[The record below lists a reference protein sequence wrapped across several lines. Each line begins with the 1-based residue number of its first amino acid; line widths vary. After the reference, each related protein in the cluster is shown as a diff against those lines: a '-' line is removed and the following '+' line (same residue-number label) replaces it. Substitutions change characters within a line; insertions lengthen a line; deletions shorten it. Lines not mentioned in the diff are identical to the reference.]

1 MLRAEHLT
9 VRVRADDRAG
19 DRALLDDLTLTFAP
33 GELTAV
39 VGPNGAGKTTLLRC
53 LDGELAPSNGRVELA
68 GRALGDWPRM
78 ELARAR
84 AVLPQQSTLD
94 FPFSALDVALLGR
107 IPHFGGGGGG
117 AGNAADRAIAMRAL
131 ALCDCAGLEERAYP
145 SLSGGEKQRVQTA
158 RALAQLFNAGD
169 GGGDVGGDGDG
180 GSGGDGAGGDG
191 AGGDGAGDGRGG
203 DDGVGGDGVSDG
215 RGDGDGDGA
224 DGDSIHGVSNAG
236 AGARFLL
243 LDEPVSAL
251 DLRHQYQLLGLLKS
265 LSRSGLGV
273 VCTLHNL
280 NLVAQFADRAVIIDR
295 GMLVADGAP
304 LEVFTE
310 ETIGHVFDLEV
321 RIRPHPDDPQV
332 PLLIPRL
339 PSAAERSARLGEAA
353 ALTVWMETATEAP
366 R

>member
-53 LDGELAPSNGRVELA
+53 LDGELAPSAGRVELA

-107 IPHFGGGGGG
+107 IPHFGGGG

-131 ALCDCAGLEERAYP
+131 QMCDCAGLEERAYP

-169 GGGDVGGDGDG
+169 AGGGDGDG
-180 GSGGDGAGGDG
+180 DDGAGDGDGAGGD
-191 AGGDGAGDGRGG
+191 AGGDGVGDDRGDGDGVDG
-203 DDGVGGDGVSDG
+203 DGVGGDSI
-215 RGDGDGDGA
+215 GDA
-224 DGDSIHGVSNAG
+224 NNAA

-265 LSRSGLGV
+265 LSRDGLGV

-280 NLVAQFADRAVIIDR
+280 NLVAQFADRAIIIDR

-339 PSAAERSARLGEAA
+339 PDATPRNGCL
-353 ALTVWMETATEAP
+353 LTTD
-366 R
+366 

>member
-53 LDGELAPSNGRVELA
+53 LDGELAPSAGRVELA

-117 AGNAADRAIAMRAL
+117 GGAGNAADRAIAMRAL
-131 ALCDCAGLEERAYP
+131 QMCDCAGLEERAYP

-180 GSGGDGAGGDG
+180 GAGGD
-191 AGGDGAGDGRGG
+191 GGDGAGDGRG
-203 DDGVGGDGVSDG
+203 DGDGAGDG
-215 RGDGDGDGA
+215 RGDGDGGDGDGDDTGDGA
-224 DGDSIHGVSNAG
+224 DGDANNA

-265 LSRSGLGV
+265 LSRDGLGV

-339 PSAAERSARLGEAA
+339 PSAAANAG
-353 ALTVWMETATEAP
+353 
-366 R
+366 

>member
-9 VRVRADDRAG
+9 VRVRAG

-117 AGNAADRAIAMRAL
+117 GGAGNAADRAIAMRAL

-169 GGGDVGGDGDG
+169 GGGDVGG
-180 GSGGDGAGGDG
+180 
-191 AGGDGAGDGRGG
+191 
-203 DDGVGGDGVSDG
+203 
-215 RGDGDGDGA
+215 GDGDGDD
-224 DGDSIHGVSNAG
+224 DGDDDGDGGGDGKNPG
-236 AGARFLL
+236 TRFLL

-265 LSRSGLGV
+265 LSRDGLGV

-280 NLVAQFADRAVIIDR
+280 NLVAQFADRAIIIDR

-339 PSAAERSARLGEAA
+339 PSAALA
-353 ALTVWMETATEAP
+353 VC
-366 R
+366 

>member
-9 VRVRADDRAG
+9 VRVRAG

-53 LDGELAPSNGRVELA
+53 LDGELAPSSGRVELA

-117 AGNAADRAIAMRAL
+117 GGAGNAADRAIAMRAL
-131 ALCDCAGLEERAYP
+131 QMCDCAGLEERAYP

-169 GGGDVGGDGDG
+169 GGGDVGGDGDA
-180 GSGGDGAGGDG
+180 GDGDGDAGDG
-191 AGGDGAGDGRGG
+191 DDAGGDGAGDGRGG
-203 DDGVGGDGVSDG
+203 GDG
-215 RGDGDGDGA
+215 GDGDG
-224 DGDSIHGVSNAG
+224 GDSIHGVSNA
-236 AGARFLL
+236 AADTRFLL

-265 LSRSGLGV
+265 LSRDGLGV

-280 NLVAQFADRAVIIDR
+280 NLVAQFADRAIIIDR

-339 PSAAERSARLGEAA
+339 PSAAANAG
-353 ALTVWMETATEAP
+353 
-366 R
+366 

>member
-1 MLRAEHLT
+1 VTMLRAEHLT
-9 VRVRADDRAG
+9 VRVRAG

-117 AGNAADRAIAMRAL
+117 GGAGNAADRAIAMRAL

-169 GGGDVGGDGDG
+169 GGGDVGG
-180 GSGGDGAGGDG
+180 
-191 AGGDGAGDGRGG
+191 
-203 DDGVGGDGVSDG
+203 
-215 RGDGDGDGA
+215 GDGDGDD
-224 DGDSIHGVSNAG
+224 DGDDDGDGGGDGKNPG
-236 AGARFLL
+236 TRFLL

-265 LSRSGLGV
+265 LSRDGLGV

-280 NLVAQFADRAVIIDR
+280 NLVAQFADRAIIIDR

-339 PSAAERSARLGEAA
+339 PSAALA
-353 ALTVWMETATEAP
+353 VC
-366 R
+366 

>member
-9 VRVRADDRAG
+9 VRVRAD

-145 SLSGGEKQRVQTA
+145 SLSGGEKQRVQPA

-169 GGGDVGGDGDG
+169 VGGDGV
-180 GSGGDGAGGDG
+180 
-191 AGGDGAGDGRGG
+191 GGDGAGDGESGSGDGVG
-203 DDGVGGDGVSDG
+203 DDGADGDGDG
-215 RGDGDGDGA
+215 GGDGDGDGDGGG
-224 DGDSIHGVSNAG
+224 DGDGDDDGDGGGDGGDGKNP
-236 AGARFLL
+236 GARFLL

-265 LSRSGLGV
+265 LSRDGLGV

-280 NLVAQFADRAVIIDR
+280 NLVAQFADRAIIIDR

-339 PSAAERSARLGEAA
+339 PSAA
-353 ALTVWMETATEAP
+353 VTAG
-366 R
+366 

>member
-1 MLRAEHLT
+1 M
-9 VRVRADDRAG
+9 
-19 DRALLDDLTLTFAP
+19 
-33 GELTAV
+33 

-53 LDGELAPSNGRVELA
+53 LDGELAPSAGRVELA

-117 AGNAADRAIAMRAL
+117 GGGGNAADRAIAMRAL
-131 ALCDCAGLEERAYP
+131 QMCDCAGLEERAYP

-169 GGGDVGGDGDG
+169 GGGDVGGDGDDG
-180 GSGGDGAGGDG
+180 AGDGDGDAGDGAGGDG
-191 AGGDGAGDGRGG
+191 AG
-203 DDGVGGDGVSDG
+203 DG

-224 DGDSIHGVSNAG
+224 DGDSIHGVSNTG

-265 LSRSGLGV
+265 LSRDGLGV

-280 NLVAQFADRAVIIDR
+280 NLVAQFADRAIIIDR

-339 PSAAERSARLGEAA
+339 PDATPRNGCL
-353 ALTVWMETATEAP
+353 LTTD
-366 R
+366 

>member
-9 VRVRADDRAG
+9 VRVRAG

-117 AGNAADRAIAMRAL
+117 GGAGNAADRAIAMRAL

-169 GGGDVGGDGDG
+169 GGGDVGDGDGDG
-180 GSGGDGAGGDG
+180 GAGDGDGGDAGGDG
-191 AGGDGAGDGRGG
+191 ADDGRGG
-203 DDGVGGDGVSDG
+203 DDG
-215 RGDGDGDGA
+215 
-224 DGDSIHGVSNAG
+224 GDSIHGVSNAG
-236 AGARFLL
+236 GARFLL

-265 LSRSGLGV
+265 LSRDGLGV

-280 NLVAQFADRAVIIDR
+280 NLVAQFADRAIIIDR

-339 PSAAERSARLGEAA
+339 PSAAANAG
-353 ALTVWMETATEAP
+353 
-366 R
+366 

>member
-53 LDGELAPSNGRVELA
+53 LDGELAPSAGRVELA

-107 IPHFGGGGGG
+107 IPHFGGGGGRGG

-180 GSGGDGAGGDG
+180 GAGDGDGDAGDG

-203 DDGVGGDGVSDG
+203 DDT
-215 RGDGDGDGA
+215 GDGA
-224 DGDSIHGVSNAG
+224 DGDGVGGDSIGDANNAG
-236 AGARFLL
+236 DTRFLL

-265 LSRSGLGV
+265 LSRDGLGV

-280 NLVAQFADRAVIIDR
+280 NLVAQFADRAIIIDR

-339 PSAAERSARLGEAA
+339 PSAAVNAG
-353 ALTVWMETATEAP
+353 
-366 R
+366 

>member
-131 ALCDCAGLEERAYP
+131 QMCDCAGLEERAYP

-169 GGGDVGGDGDG
+169 AGGGDGDDG
-180 GSGGDGAGGDG
+180 AGDGDGDGGDG
-191 AGGDGAGDGRGG
+191 AGGDGAGDGW
-203 DDGVGGDGVSDG
+203 GDGDG
-215 RGDGDGDGA
+215 GDGDGDG
-224 DGDSIHGVSNAG
+224 GDSIYDANNAG
-236 AGARFLL
+236 GARFLL

-251 DLRHQYQLLGLLKS
+251 DLRHQYQLLGLLKG
-265 LSRSGLGV
+265 LSRDGLGV

-280 NLVAQFADRAVIIDR
+280 NLVAQFADRAIIIDR